1 MSPNDK
7 LTSFLMAD
15 QAPAFDPGFI
25 ASLEERMARTRLF
38 ARLRQLAV
46 LAIAIGA
53 VCFGLAAASGP
64 QAIATA
70 LSGLVGL
77 IETPGLLL
85 AAVIVAAGVYLPR
98 ILPRALMR

>member
-1 MSPNDK
+1 MSPNEK

-25 ASLEERMARTRLF
+25 AGLEERMARDRLLS
-38 ARLRQLAV
+38 RLWQLAV

-53 VCFGLAAASGP
+53 VCFGLAMASGP
-64 QAIATA
+64 QVLATA
-70 LSGLVGL
+70 FSGMDGV

-85 AAVIVAAGVYLPR
+85 AAIIVAAGVYLPR
-98 ILPRALMR
+98 ILPRALIR